1 MTDCL
6 IVGFNDMSFE
16 SYEGMV
22 RLMGGARSPSY
33 RDLALAFITLNG
45 KPHRALDVI
54 NTFNPH
60 RQPLHNAD
68 FMWPVVTYLCSF
80 LAKHKCTYDY
90 INLYQQ
96 EKDLLREKLLHDN
109 VIAVAVTTTLYVIPD
124 PVIEIIE
131 FVRTYNRTAK
141 IIVGGPFIAN
151 QYTALRK
158 EELEGLL
165 SLVDADVYVIG
176 REGEATLVKIIT
188 ALKQEASLDH
198 IPNIA
203 YKGAGGYV
211 ITNSEPEANSL
222 EDNPVDYRL
231 FPREQLGQFVSIR
244 TAKSCPFSC
253 SFCGFPQRA
262 GNYTYTRVECVEKEL
277 NAIRELTDVSTITVL
292 DDTFNVPKGR
302 FKDILKMMIK
312 NNYQFR
318 WNSFYRCD
326 HGDWETIKLM
336 GAAGCEGVF
345 LGVESGS
352 DSVLEKMNKSAR
364 RKDYLAAIPA
374 LRDEGI
380 TTYASLIVG
389 FPGETQR
396 TIEETVDLV
405 EKARPDFFRTQLWY
419 CEPGTPIW
427 KQRDQ
432 FGVRGQGFGW
442 SHNTMDSEA
451 ACEVIDNIFLDVNA
465 SIWLPQF
472 GFEFWSMFY
481 LQRKGMQM
489 QQIRRFL
496 KAFNAII
503 REYLRSGRRAEIP
516 PALLAE
522 LKSAS
527 TDAWDP
533 LGNHASAS
541 SLSACGRTV
550 MSD

>member
-1 MTDCL
+1 
-6 IVGFNDMSFE
+6 
-16 SYEGMV
+16 
-22 RLMGGARSPSY
+22 
-33 RDLALAFITLNG
+33 
-45 KPHRALDVI
+45 
-54 NTFNPH
+54 
-60 RQPLHNAD
+60 
-68 FMWPVVTYLCSF
+68 
-80 LAKHKCTYDY
+80 
-90 INLYQQ
+90 
-96 EKDLLREKLLHDN
+96 
-109 VIAVAVTTTLYVIPD
+109 
-124 PVIEIIE
+124 
-131 FVRTYNRTAK
+131 
-141 IIVGGPFIAN
+141 
-151 QYTALRK
+151 
-158 EELEGLL
+158 
-165 SLVDADVYVIG
+165 
-176 REGEATLVKIIT
+176 
-188 ALKQEASLDH
+188 
-198 IPNIA
+198 
-203 YKGAGGYV
+203 
-211 ITNSEPEANSL
+211 
-222 EDNPVDYRL
+222 
-231 FPREQLGQFVSIR
+231 
-244 TAKSCPFSC
+244 
-253 SFCGFPQRA
+253 
-262 GNYTYTRVECVEKEL
+262 
-277 NAIRELTDVSTITVL
+277 
-292 DDTFNVPKGR
+292 
-302 FKDILKMMIK
+302 
-312 NNYQFR
+312 
-318 WNSFYRCD
+318 
-326 HGDWETIKLM
+326 M

-380 TTYASLIVG
+380 ATYASLIVG

-405 EKARPDFFRTQLWY
+405 EKAKPDFFRTQLWY

-472 GFEFWSMFY
+472 GFEFWSTFY

-503 REYLRSGRRAEIP
+503 RGYLRSGRRAEIP